1 MNRAE
6 LKKTLKPL
14 IKECIREVLLEES
27 GVLSKVVS
35 EVVGGITNPQRQ
47 VVTEANTVN
56 TDEEVVRREQEKMRA
71 LREQKRKMLDAIGQ
85 SSYNG
90 VDLFEGTAPMSTKG
104 SPAPTGGTTGG
115 PMRDLDPNDPGVDI
129 NSIPGL
135 NLDVARKLMG

>member
-27 GVLSKVVS
+27 GVLSRVVS
-35 EVVGGITNPQRQ
+35 EVVGGITSPQQR
-47 VVTEANTVN
+47 VVTESRTVDA
-56 TDEEVVRREQEKMRA
+56 DEEITRREQEKMRA
-71 LREQKRKMLDAIGQ
+71 LQEHKRKMLDAIGN

-90 VDLFEGTAPMSTKG
+90 VDLFEGTTPMSTKG
-104 SPAPTGGTTGG
+104 SSTPSGAAAGG

>member
-27 GVLSKVVS
+27 GVLSRVVS
-35 EVVGGITNPQRQ
+35 EVVGGITNPQQQ
-47 VVTEANTVN
+47 VVTEAASV
-56 TDEEVVRREQEKMRA
+56 DDGAEIRRREQEKMRG

-90 VDLFEGTAPMSTKG
+90 VDLFEGTAPMPTKG
-104 SPAPTGGTTGG
+104 SQTPSGGAAGG

>member
-27 GVLSKVVS
+27 GVLSRVVS
-35 EVVGGITNPQRQ
+35 EVVGGITNPQQQ
-47 VVTEANTVN
+47 VVTEAASV
-56 TDEEVVRREQEKMRA
+56 DDGAEIRRREQEKMRG

-90 VDLFEGTAPMSTKG
+90 VDLFEGTTPMSTKG
-104 SPAPTGGTTGG
+104 SPTPSGNATGG